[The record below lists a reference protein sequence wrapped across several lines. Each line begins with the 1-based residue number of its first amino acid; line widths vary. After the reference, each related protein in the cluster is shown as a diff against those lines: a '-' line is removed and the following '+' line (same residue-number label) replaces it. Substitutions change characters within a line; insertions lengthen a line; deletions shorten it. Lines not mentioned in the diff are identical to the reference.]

1 MRVLGVTTAIVLLL
15 AGPAFAQRGA
25 ASAPADP
32 PKSQTQIEQEKA
44 TDNAYKRSLGNIPD
58 QPPADPWGGARAL
71 EPPKPVAKDSPGKR
85 SKASTT
91 AN

>member
-44 TDNAYKRSLGNIPD
+44 TDSAYKRSLGNIPD

-71 EPPKPVAKDSPGKR
+71 EPAKPVAKDSGKR